1 MEKVK
6 IETEYIKLDQLL
18 KWMSL
23 VGSGSDAKEI
33 IFSGMVTVNG
43 EVELRRGKKI
53 RAGDIIEI
61 DGKKF
66 LIE

>member
-1 MEKVK
+1 MEKIK

-33 IFSGMVTVNG
+33 IFSGLVTVNG
-43 EVELRRGKKI
+43 EVEMRRGKKI
-53 RAGDIIEI
+53 RSGDTIEI

-66 LIE
+66 MIE